1 MKITRG
7 IENAEF
13 VTPTI
18 ATLGSYDG
26 IHLGHRAILETL
38 IRQKNERGY
47 KRSVV
52 LTFDPHPQ
60 EVLKRNNS
68 SVELLTTIDE
78 RLWLLSEIGI
88 DETII
93 IKFSFEFSQTSYS
106 DFFTNTLV
114 KKIGIAAMVVG
125 DNHAFGKNREG
136 DIAHLELL
144 AQSSGVNLIEAPPY
158 LIDGV
163 HISSTKIR
171 HLLEQGNVHQVAEYL
186 GRDYEVSGIV
196 VGGDK
201 LGRSLGY
208 PTANIQ
214 TPSNKLIPRDGVYA
228 GKVIVGTDVFIG
240 AISIGSRPTITD
252 SKERVFEALLLD
264 FTGDLYGAEL
274 RVQLSH
280 YLREQIA
287 FPTLEA
293 LQSQMEFDVQQIR
306 AMKY

>member
-78 RLWLLSEIGI
+78 RLRLLSEIGI

-93 IKFSFEFSQTSYS
+93 IKFSFEFSQTPYS

-114 KKIGIAAMVVG
+114 KKIGIGAMVVG

-171 HLLEQGNVHQVAEYL
+171 HLLEQGNVQQVAEYL

-240 AISIGSRPTITD
+240 AISIGSRPTVTD
-252 SKERVFEALLLD
+252 SKERVLEALLLD
-264 FTGDLYGAEL
+264 FAGDLYGTEL
-274 RVQLSH
+274 QVQLRH

-293 LQSQMEFDVQQIR
+293 LQSQMGLDVQQIR

>member
-7 IENAEF
+7 IENAEL
-13 VTPTI
+13 VTNTI

-26 IHLGHRAILETL
+26 IHLGHRAILDTL
-38 IRQKNERGY
+38 IREKNDRGY
-47 KRSVV
+47 NRSVV

-60 EVLKRNNS
+60 EILKRNNS
-68 SVELLTTIDE
+68 SIELLTTIDE
-78 RLWLLSEIGI
+78 RLRLLAEIGI

-93 IKFSFEFSQTSYS
+93 IKFSFEFSQTPYS

-114 KKIGIAAMVVG
+114 KKIGIVAMVVG

-144 AQSSGVNLIEAPPY
+144 ARTSGVDLIETPPY

-171 HLLEQGNVHQVAEYL
+171 HLLEQGKVHQVAEYL
-186 GRDYEVSGIV
+186 GRKYEVSGIV
-196 VGGDK
+196 VEGDK
-201 LGRSLGY
+201 LGRVLGY
-208 PTANIQ
+208 PTANIRP
-214 TPSNKLIPRDGVYA
+214 PSNKLIPCNGVYA
-228 GKVIVGTDVFIG
+228 GKVLVGKEVYIG
-240 AISIGSRPTITD
+240 AISIGTRPTITD
-252 SKERVFEALLLD
+252 SKERVVEVLLLD
-264 FTGDLYGAEL
+264 YTGDLYGKEL

-293 LQSQMEFDVQQIR
+293 LQSQMGIDIERVR
-306 AMKY
+306 ALKR

>member
-78 RLWLLSEIGI
+78 RLRLLSEIGI

-93 IKFSFEFSQTSYS
+93 IKFSFEFSQTPYS

-114 KKIGIAAMVVG
+114 KKIGIGAMVVG

-171 HLLEQGNVHQVAEYL
+171 HLLEQGNVQQVAEYL

-240 AISIGSRPTITD
+240 AISIGSRPTVTD
-252 SKERVFEALLLD
+252 SKERVLEALLLD
-264 FTGDLYGAEL
+264 FAGDIYGTEL
-274 RVQLSH
+274 QVQLRH

-293 LQSQMEFDVQQIR
+293 LQSQMGLDVQQIR